1 MVATPTPQ
9 SSPND
14 LPADID
20 LEVVGRIGRAWRE
33 LRRGATAS
41 TVRDAI
47 YGIGGSAIEPG
58 QMDALDLLV
67 TVDSCRMGDLADH
80 LRVDP
85 STATRAVQR
94 LVKDDLAQRV
104 EHEGDG
110 RVVSIAASQRGRRIH
125 GEVAERRRAIIFEAM
140 TKFSPEEREKLA
152 DLFERFTT
160 SVDAAASAKLRRRR

>member
-1 MVATPTPQ
+1 MVDTPMPQ

-14 LPADID
+14 APTDID

-33 LRRGATAS
+33 SRRGATAS
-41 TVRDAI
+41 IVRDAI

-67 TVDSCRMGDLADH
+67 TVNSCRMGDLADH

-94 LVKDDLAQRV
+94 LVKDNLAQRV

-110 RVVSIAASQRGRRIH
+110 RVVSIAATERGRRIH
-125 GEVAERRRAIIFEAM
+125 GEVAERRRAIILEVM
-140 TKFSPEEREKLA
+140 SKFSPDERDQLA
-152 DLFERFTT
+152 DLFERFTA
-160 SVDAAASAKLRRRR
+160 SVDAAASSKLRRRR

>member
-1 MVATPTPQ
+1 MTNTKTQADPT
-9 SSPND
+9 SD
-14 LPADID
+14 LDREIA
-20 LEVVGRIGRAWRE
+20 GRIGRAWRE
-33 LRRGATAS
+33 IRRGATAS
-41 TVRDAI
+41 QARDAI
-47 YGIGGSAIEPG
+47 FGIGGSAIEPG
-58 QMDALDLLV
+58 QLDALDLLV
-67 TVDSCRMGDLADH
+67 TVESCRMGDLADH

-94 LVKDDLAQRV
+94 LVKDNLAERV

-110 RVVSIAASQRGRRIH
+110 RVVTIAATERGRRIH
-125 GEVAERRRAIIFEAM
+125 GEVATRRRAIILEAM